1 MASVYINSK
10 GNLLRGFKRKLKIKF
25 YILNIEKM
33 QFEFHGTAFRMKLQR
48 NEPPW
53 HQVWYYQELPHPPP
67 QPSFPGLFAV
77 SPKFMHS
84 ASFVGNDDIF

>member
-48 NEPPW
+48 NEPP
-53 HQVWYYQELPHPPP
+53 
-67 QPSFPGLFAV
+67 
-77 SPKFMHS
+77 
-84 ASFVGNDDIF
+84 